1 MRFIGT
7 LLLLCLVLAAAKAAL
22 VVLAL
27 AIMLTLLWGLFT
39 RTAQTIGYI
48 FVCAIFWF
56 AGAHPKWMLA
66 VIIAG
71 AICIAVRWVIRLE
84 SDEPNQSDE
93 NL

>member
-1 MRFIGT
+1 MKLAGS

-22 VVLAL
+22 AVLAL
-27 AIMLTLLWGLFT
+27 TIMLTLLWGLYT
-39 RTAQTIGYI
+39 RTAQTVGYI

-71 AICIAVRWVIRLE
+71 AICIAARWVIRPE
-84 SDEPNQSDE
+84 SNEPNQSDE